1 MTPEQRREAFI
12 SDIVEVCKRHRV
24 MLEDELQLDTG
35 SGITFSEQKPDE
47 QGLSF
52 CVEIEDIES
61 AVREAVW
68 PIVHGEGE

>member
-24 MLEDELQLDTG
+24 MLDVDCLYWTDVSFAEA
-35 SGITFSEQKPDE
+35 KPDK
-47 QGLSF
+47 QGISF
-52 CVEIEDIES
+52 HADIEDIES